1 MRKEKEDKKNH
12 EKLHL
17 EYRFQSDNIR
27 TDGLKKHD
35 KRDMGIHKSSVA
47 RNIKV
52 ELTHI
57 V

>member
-1 MRKEKEDKKNH
+1 MRKQKDDKKNH

-17 EYRFQSDNIR
+17 QYRFQSDNIR

-35 KRDMGIHKSSVA
+35 KRDMGINKSSVA

>member
-1 MRKEKEDKKNH
+1 MRKQKDDKKKH

-35 KRDMGIHKSSVA
+35 KRDMGINKSSVA
-47 RNIKV
+47 RNIKA
-52 ELTHI
+52 EPTHI